1 MGTAGKRILFWEGP
15 GVDVKMAEQF
25 GRKVGSPRGLG
36 L

>member
-1 MGTAGKRILFWEGP
+1 MTGKRILLWEGP
-15 GVDVKMAEQF
+15 GVDLKMAEWF